1 MSKIKNICLIIFSTL
16 VCLSFNIQTDWYVL
30 DSSNFKVSFPEKPSE
45 EKKIMQTLAGEVEA
59 NTFTYKAKSLD
70 QKNLRY
76 YFSYN
81 ELPKNSSTEERTL
94 FDAAIAGSVRNH
106 KAILISEKPITLGA
120 YSGREVKMS
129 LNNDQIIANMKIYI
143 VKNKYCGLIVYC
155 PKENDGNSYINYFF
169 DSFQIK

>member
-1 MSKIKNICLIIFSTL
+1 MSKIKIICLLILSTL
-16 VCLSFNIQTDWYVL
+16 ICFSFNTQTDWYVL
-30 DSSNFKVSFPEKPSE
+30 DSANFKISFPEKPIE
-45 EKKIMQTLAGEVEA
+45 EKKMMQTLAGEVEA
-59 NTFTYKAKSLD
+59 NTFTYKAKRLD

-81 ELPKNSSTEERTL
+81 ELPKKSLTEEKPL

-155 PKENDGNSYINYFF
+155 PKENDKNPYINYFF
-169 DSFQIK
+169 DSFEIK